1 MNKSDLIELAASSTG
16 VTKTVAKDVIDS
28 VISNVTHQL
37 KVGGEV
43 SIVGFGTFGVAHR
56 EARTGRNPRT
66 GAEAPIPA
74 RNAPTFK
81 ASKALKDALN

>member
-1 MNKSDLIELAASSTG
+1 MNKSDLIENAALTAN
-16 VTKTVAKDVIDS
+16 VTKAAAKAVIDAMIED
-28 VISNVTHQL
+28 VVHQL
-37 KVGGEV
+37 ADGSEV

-66 GAEAPIPA
+66 GAVAPIPA